1 MDEVNLRSDRALAIA
16 FTGIKGFVRRNP
28 FIAGFYVLGL
38 ILAIFAGGFQV
49 DPMSMASF
57 EQTISGI
64 NRETLREITSLAEKL
79 TRAERMYR
87 QQKGWFT
94 CDEKCMVYYEQT
106 QRLKLS
112 LEQAKERR
120 DSLQMEAKRQV
131 GAWSIYGISDIR
143 NAFWEAWEQGKEAAR
158 RMTMFDAIFMTLGS
172 LGGYNNRDDS
182 FILTIFQLLM
192 QYILN
197 LTIGL
202 VSSLVFFI
210 IESWYIIT
218 SYGPPIL
225 SGLSLF
231 FLVVCSSAAVVLTAV
246 GGMFGGLIGSVYFL
260 VRNAEKRA
268 RLEGSSSRMRAP
280 RMHWE

>member
-1 MDEVNLRSDRALAIA
+1 MIVLVLDGMAIISLVSSVAGAALSMLSSIVGSSMRA
-16 FTGIKGFVRRNP
+16 V
-28 FIAGFYVLGL
+28 VGL
-38 ILAIFAGGFQV
+38 IGAVVGLMMRAIVG
-49 DPMSMASF
+49 SMGAVVGLMM
-57 EQTISGI
+57 IAVVG
-64 NRETLREITSLAEKL
+64 LMM
-79 TRAERMYR
+79 RAAV
-87 QQKGWFT
+87 GL
-94 CDEKCMVYYEQT
+94 MV
-106 QRLKLS
+106 RS
-112 LEQAKERR
+112 IVGSMGAVVG
-120 DSLQMEAKRQV
+120 QMMRGVV
-131 GAWSIYGISDIR
+131 GLMVKSV
-143 NAFWEAWEQGKEAAR
+143 
-158 RMTMFDAIFMTLGS
+158 
-172 LGGYNNRDDS
+172 DS